1 MSSSQVSSTLS
12 VASSTLRMWVFSW
25 SVCVGVYVG
34 LCVSVCC
41 SLPIQ
46 ATLAK
51 LLLWFWKTNHLARFA
66 CWQASG
72 EGTTPCQT
80 ILCPS
85 TVSSIN
91 WQPLWWT
98 RRSHQWLS
106 LGRAGRADGREWG
119 GVGRGGRA
127 GQLLMASFIF
137 ISAKQTKLRPKR
149 KRGQRIHCQFAVGW
163 RGEKRQGE
171 TGAINAPNTP
181 PDRPWAVSAML
192 HIQNTFT
199 ACASLPLSLFLS
211 CSLSWG
217 TPTVPGLTGDGGAA
231 GVATVTILSLLL
243 FGN

>member
-1 MSSSQVSSTLS
+1 M
-12 VASSTLRMWVFSW
+12 
-25 SVCVGVYVG
+25 
-34 LCVSVCC
+34 
-41 SLPIQ
+41 
-46 ATLAK
+46 
-51 LLLWFWKTNHLARFA
+51 
-66 CWQASG
+66 
-72 EGTTPCQT
+72 
-80 ILCPS
+80 
-85 TVSSIN
+85 
-91 WQPLWWT
+91 
-98 RRSHQWLS
+98 
-106 LGRAGRADGREWG
+106 
-119 GVGRGGRA
+119 GRGGRA